1 MTNAQHND
9 LCRVNIIH
17 GTWANYYFPSNTR
30 KEFLEHKNVNQEYI
44 YTSKEN
50 PFIVDSSS
58 INLKRIFWFTNE
70 ARIQREQMVNT

>member
-1 MTNAQHND
+1 ME
-9 LCRVNIIH
+9 RERIII
-17 GTWANYYFPSNTR
+17 SSKTR